1 MARAD
6 KAGAQIGA
14 EMNVLRESIWRRH
27 FGVMVT
33 AEGMRYRARA
43 FSTNGSKDFEETA
56 ETELAAL
63 EVVARRLGVEG
74 PARPHVSLG

>member
-1 MARAD
+1 MTRAD
-6 KAGAQIGA
+6 KVMAQIGA
-14 EMNVLRESIWRRH
+14 EMKVLRESIWRRH

-43 FSTNGSKDFEETA
+43 FSTNGSKDFEQTG

-63 EVVARRLGVEG
+63 EAVAQRLGLASPARRI
-74 PARPHVSLG
+74 ST